1 MHAAALAVILV
12 YLLYRCIKWL
22 VEIPA
27 RRRREALM
35 RTISF
40 SGVDA
45 MTGREFEEYV
55 LQVLEHRGYTCKL
68 TPASGDMG
76 VDIVAVN
83 GSSNLAVQ
91 CKRQTRQ
98 VSMRAVEIGRAHV

>member
-35 RTISF
+35 RTVAL
-40 SGVDA
+40 SGVDG
-45 MTGREFEEYV
+45 MGGLEFE
-55 LQVLEHRGYTCKL
+55 
-68 TPASGDMG
+68 
-76 VDIVAVN
+76 
-83 GSSNLAVQ
+83 
-91 CKRQTRQ
+91 
-98 VSMRAVEIGRAHV
+98 